1 MKMLF
6 CAAALVCLC
15 SGCASVTKGT
25 THSLRIET
33 ETANGQEVSDADCSL
48 TNDQGTIRALS
59 GQSSPV
65 RRSSKDLEI
74 ACSSPGLPDA
84 TARLVSRANAGLAGN
99 ILIGG
104 GIGAL
109 VDHNTGAAYTYPSW
123 VRLVFGQFA
132 VFDRRDEREG
142 SVMAAP
148 GGPIPQTAA
157 TVAVLPNSPP
167 VAAQERT
174 ASVTAAANPMV
185 QPAAAVAIPPT
196 ILPVVGQE
204 RTVTVAAAGVRLHR
218 GDTFD
223 YSVTDRATG
232 RSQIVALRADRV
244 DATQVTFNSGA
255 RVETQAGE
263 VIRIGSAIAGELD
276 MVTPPGGWMAG
287 GRLPRGSWTLEFDST
302 VPGSPVRYDLTAN
315 ADRERVLRVAAGEFR
330 AIRIELRGWIENRKT
345 GYLARARY
353 QASAWF
359 SPELRRVIRFEA
371 QARASGNSGSSYF
384 QIDEVA
390 ELTRVGGD

>member
-1 MKMLF
+1 MRMLF
-6 CAAALVCLC
+6 CAAALVFLC
-15 SGCASVTKGT
+15 SSCASVTQGT

-48 TNDQGTIRALS
+48 TNDQGTVRVLS
-59 GQSSPV
+59 GRSSPV
-65 RRSSKDLEI
+65 RRSSKDLEVT
-74 ACSSPGLPDA
+74 CSSPGLPDA
-84 TARLVSRANAGLAGN
+84 SARLVSRANAGLAGN
-99 ILIGG
+99 IIIGG

-148 GGPIPQTAA
+148 GSPISQAAA
-157 TVAVLPNSPP
+157 TIVVPPNSPP
-167 VAAQERT
+167 VGAQERT
-174 ASVTAAANPMV
+174 ASVAAASPML
-185 QPAAAVAIPPT
+185 QPAAAVAVPPT
-196 ILPVVGQE
+196 SLPVVGQE
-204 RTVTVAAAGVRLHR
+204 RTINVAAAGVRLHR

-232 RSQIVALRADRV
+232 RSQVAVLRADRV

-255 RVETQAGE
+255 RVETQDGE

-287 GRLPRGSWTLEFDST
+287 GRLPRGSWTMEFAST
-302 VPGSPVRYDLTAN
+302 VPGSRVSYDLTAN

-330 AIRIELRGWIENRKT
+330 AIRIELRGWVESRHYPGIPV
-345 GYLARARY
+345 RARY

-371 QARASGNSGSSYF
+371 QVRTSSLRL
-384 QIDEVA
+384 DEVA
-390 ELTRVGGD
+390 ELTRVGRD